1 MVEVLLFIMVVVSVI
16 ALQIKDMLA
25 AVLVLGVFS
34 LLSCLVFF
42 LLHAPD
48 VALTEA
54 AVGTGVGTVIL
65 IWIVYRTDR
74 RDRT

>member
-1 MVEVLLFIMVVVSVI
+1 MLLMLMLIVAVI
-16 ALQIKDMLA
+16 ALQIRDMLA

-42 LLHAPD
+42 MLHAPD

-65 IWIVYRTDR
+65 IWIVFRTDR

>member
-1 MVEVLLFIMVVVSVI
+1 MIELILALMLITAFI
-16 ALQIKDMLA
+16 ALQLRDMLA
-25 AVLVLGVFS
+25 SVLVLSVFS

-54 AVGTGVGTVIL
+54 AVGTGIGTVVM
-65 IWIVYRTDR
+65 IWIVHKTGR
-74 RDRT
+74 RDET

>member
-1 MVEVLLFIMVVVSVI
+1 MIEILLSLMLIVAFI
-16 ALQIKDMLA
+16 ALKMKDMLA
-25 AVLVLGVFS
+25 AVLMLGVFS

-54 AVGTGVGTVIL
+54 AVGTGIGTVVL
-65 IWIVYRTDR
+65 IWIVYKTGRKDT
-74 RDRT
+74 T

>member
-1 MVEVLLFIMVVVSVI
+1 MIEILLLLLFITAFI
-16 ALQIKDMLA
+16 ALQLKDMLA
-25 AVLVLGVFS
+25 SVLMLGVFS

-54 AVGTGVGTVIL
+54 AVGTGIGTVVL
-65 IWIVYRTDR
+65 IWVVHKTGR
-74 RDRT
+74 RDTT

>member
-1 MVEVLLFIMVVVSVI
+1 MIEMLLVLMLIVAVI
-16 ALQIKDMLA
+16 ALQIRDMLA

-65 IWIVYRTDR
+65 IWIVFRTDR

>member
-1 MVEVLLFIMVVVSVI
+1 MIELLLALMLITAFI
-16 ALQIKDMLA
+16 ALQLKDMLA
-25 AVLVLGVFS
+25 SVLVLGVFS

-54 AVGTGVGTVIL
+54 AVGTGIGTVVM
-65 IWIVYRTDR
+65 IWIVHKTGR
-74 RDRT
+74 RDET

>member
-1 MVEVLLFIMVVVSVI
+1 LIEMLLMLMLIVAVI
-16 ALQIKDMLA
+16 ALQIRDMLA

-42 LLHAPD
+42 MLHAPD

-65 IWIVYRTDR
+65 IWIVFRTDR

>member
-1 MVEVLLFIMVVVSVI
+1 MIELLLALMLLTAFI
-16 ALQIKDMLA
+16 ALQLKDMLA
-25 AVLVLGVFS
+25 SVLVLGVFS

-54 AVGTGVGTVIL
+54 AVGTGIGTVVM
-65 IWIVYRTDR
+65 IWIVHKTGR
-74 RDRT
+74 RDET

>member
-1 MVEVLLFIMVVVSVI
+1 VIEMLLVLMLIVAVI
-16 ALQIKDMLA
+16 ALRIRDMLA

-65 IWIVYRTDR
+65 IWIVFRTDR

>member
-1 MVEVLLFIMVVVSVI
+1 MIEMLLMLMLIVAVI
-16 ALQIKDMLA
+16 ALQIRDMLA

-42 LLHAPD
+42 MLHAPD

-65 IWIVYRTDR
+65 IWIVFRTDR

>member
-1 MVEVLLFIMVVVSVI
+1 MVEMLLVLMLIVAVI
-16 ALQIKDMLA
+16 ALRIRDMLA

-65 IWIVYRTDR
+65 IWIVFRTDR
-74 RDRT
+74 RDRS

>member
-1 MVEVLLFIMVVVSVI
+1 MLLVLMLIVAVI
-16 ALQIKDMLA
+16 ALQIRDMLA

-65 IWIVYRTDR
+65 IWIVFRTDR
-74 RDRT
+74 RDRS

>member
-16 ALQIKDMLA
+16 VLQIKDMLA

>member
-1 MVEVLLFIMVVVSVI
+1 VIEMLLVLMLIVAVI
-16 ALQIKDMLA
+16 ALRIRDMLA

-65 IWIVYRTDR
+65 IWIVFRTDR
-74 RDRT
+74 RDRS